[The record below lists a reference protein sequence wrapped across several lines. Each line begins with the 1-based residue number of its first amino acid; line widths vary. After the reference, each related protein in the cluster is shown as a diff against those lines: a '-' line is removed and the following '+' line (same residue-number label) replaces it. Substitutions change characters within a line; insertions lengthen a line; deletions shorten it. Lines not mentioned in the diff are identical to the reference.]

1 MAFLLTC
8 IVLLTQS
15 MAYGFGGPSV
25 VLEKDH
31 THASLEGAR
40 VKEPLFVNSL
50 PEQGHLLDKES
61 FISSHEPTNRSKAE
75 APHLVVVRTGIRQT
89 FWMVQGTSPLLSW
102 VGLQK
107 FPQRGHLLRFFY
119 AGSNEKKTPIYLL
132 IRNLRI

>member
-119 AGSNEKKTPIYLL
+119 AGSNEKKTPIYLS

>member
-25 VLEKDH
+25 ALEKDH
-31 THASLEGAR
+31 TCASFEGAR
-40 VKEPLFVNSL
+40 ANEPLFVNSL

-89 FWMVQGTSPLLSW
+89 FWMVHGTSPLLSW
-102 VGLQK
+102 EGLQR
-107 FPQRGHLLRFFY
+107 FPQTGPLGRFVY
-119 AGSNEKKTPIYLL
+119 AGSKEKKTPIYLL